1 MNNDAPSAAAV
12 SADAFVAISALVAD
26 YGLAIDAGDFERFRR
41 IWARDAQ
48 FDAEPDLGVVEVPLV
63 GRDAIVA
70 AFETMRAKPRDRRTR
85 HYTMNLRL
93 TPGERGTVHGLSAL
107 LAVAMLKSDGSQ
119 VVHRTGWYRD
129 VFVRGRRRVAA
140 ATPAPAIRRG
150 RSGTPNGRE
159 RGPAMNAVDFR
170 LRNATAVLGAH

>member
-1 MNNDAPSAAAV
+1 MNDDAPSAAAV

-41 IWARDAQ
+41 IWARDAH
-48 FDAEPDLGVVEVPLV
+48 FDAEPDLGVVDVPLV

-93 TPGERGTVHGLSAL
+93 TPGERGTVYGLSAL
-107 LAVAMLKSDGSQ
+107 LAVATLKSDGSQ

-129 VFVRGRRRVAA
+129 VFAREDGAWRLQRRLLQYDVANPEPRPAASEVR
-140 ATPAPAIRRG
+140 P
-150 RSGTPNGRE
+150 
-159 RGPAMNAVDFR
+159 
-170 LRNATAVLGAH
+170 